1 MSEKP
6 ADEAKQKPADAAK
19 QKPAA
24 AKEKSTKAKEK
35 PAAAKEK
42 STKAKEK
49 PAAAKAK
56 PAEAKEKPVAAK
68 EKPAAAKE
76 KPVEAKAEPAEV
88 EEKPAGAEEK
98 PTEAKAESAEAKE
111 ASVEAKGKPLGKM
124 TVKEL
129 REMAKEMPGISGVHG
144 MKKEELIV
152 AIQDAKGIKPPPVKK
167 ADATIAVLK
176 KKIKAL
182 KVERQAALQAKD
194 RKMATI
200 YKRRISRLKKK
211 TRRAA
216 A

>member
-24 AKEKSTKAKEK
+24 AKEKSTKAKEN

-49 PAAAKAK
+49 P
-56 PAEAKEKPVAAK
+56 VAAK
-68 EKPAAAKE
+68 EKPAEAKE

-88 EEKPAGAEEK
+88 EEKPAEAEEK

-111 ASVEAKGKPLGKM
+111 ESVEAKAAPVEAKGKPLGKM

-129 REMAKEMPGISGVHG
+129 REMAKEIPGISGVHG

>member
-6 ADEAKQKPADAAK
+6 ADD
-19 QKPAA
+19 
-24 AKEKSTKAKEK
+24 AKEK
-35 PAAAKEK
+35 PDEAKGK
-42 STKAKEK
+42 STEAKEK
-49 PAAAKAK
+49 PDEAKGKSTEAK
-56 PAEAKEKPVAAK
+56 KKPDEAKGKSTEAKKKPDEAKEKATKDKEKPAEGKDKSAETKEAPAEAKEKPV
-68 EKPAAAKE
+68 E
-76 KPVEAKAEPAEV
+76 
-88 EEKPAGAEEK
+88 
-98 PTEAKAESAEAKE
+98 T
-111 ASVEAKGKPLGKM
+111 KGKPLEKM
-124 TVKEL
+124 TVKDL
-129 REMAKEMPGISGVHG
+129 REIAKEIPSVTGVHG

-152 AIQDAKGIKPPPVKK
+152 AIQDAKGIKAAPVKK

-182 KVERQAALQAKD
+182 KIERQAALEAKD